1 MDIKKELEEVQ
12 KKIDKLKKRQE
23 NIEKI
28 RELQEKHNKL
38 RGLVPFNHS
47 SEMY

>member
-1 MDIKKELEEVQ
+1 MDISKELEAVQ
-12 KKIDKLKKRQE
+12 KKIDDLKRRQE

-38 RGLVPFNHS
+38 KGLIPFNHS